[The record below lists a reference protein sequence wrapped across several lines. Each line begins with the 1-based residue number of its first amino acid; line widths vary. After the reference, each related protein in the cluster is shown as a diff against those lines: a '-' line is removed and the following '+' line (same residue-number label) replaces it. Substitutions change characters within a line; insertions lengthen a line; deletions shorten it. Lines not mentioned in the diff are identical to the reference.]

1 MKEKPNATT
10 LNLES
15 TILIETNKTSSWLNG
30 LGALTKDLHL
40 DMVFKSARSVIKDCQ
55 IHSNDDFRQ
64 NLLPIQKKA
73 HEKERH

>member
-1 MKEKPNATT
+1 MREKPNATT

-15 TILIETNKTSSWLNG
+15 TILFETNKTSSWLNG
-30 LGALTKDLHL
+30 LGAPTKDLHL
-40 DMVFKSARSVIKDCQ
+40 DMVLKSARSVIKDYQ

-64 NLLPIQKKA
+64 NLLPKQKKA